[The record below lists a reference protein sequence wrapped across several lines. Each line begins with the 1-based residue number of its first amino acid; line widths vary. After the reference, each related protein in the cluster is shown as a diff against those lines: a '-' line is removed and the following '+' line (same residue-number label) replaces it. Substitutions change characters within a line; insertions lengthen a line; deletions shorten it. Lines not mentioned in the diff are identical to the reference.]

1 MSCSFRNS
9 IARIKLN
16 QSLHRRGFTLVE
28 LLVVIAIIGILV
40 GLLLPAVQA
49 AREAARRMQCQNNLK
64 QIGLGMHNHHS
75 AMGAFPNTVSYPL
88 FHSWSAQLLPYMEQ
102 NPLANIYDFTLAADN
117 IANKPAVQHKL
128 PFHICPSAP
137 GSDRVDHKFKLGAAG
152 WSAAMSDYC
161 GSYGP
166 DTSGG
171 LWKEPAVTTVSKPP
185 TGGQTGFFQGTGSI
199 GKKSRQDRDITD
211 GLSNTIMIFEQAGGP
226 GVYRNRQLLPGSD
239 QSKATTYLLL
249 RSWAKTNCSIVR
261 AYGQDAA
268 TYSTAGVNRMIN
280 ASNYISIYGFHAGA
294 AQVLL
299 ADGSVHGLSEST
311 DVDVVIGLL
320 TATNGEVIGEF

>member
-1 MSCSFRNS
+1 M
-9 IARIKLN
+9 
-16 QSLHRRGFTLVE
+16 E

-75 AMGAFPNTVSYPL
+75 AIGAFPNTVGTL

-102 NPLANIYDFTLAADN
+102 NPLASLYDFTKNSTD
-117 IANKPAVQHKL
+117 IANKPAVQYQL

-137 GSDRVDHKFKLGAAG
+137 GSNRVDYKFKTGTDG
-152 WSAAMSDYC
+152 WSAAISDYA

-166 DTSGG
+166 DLAGG
-171 LWKEPAVTTVSKPP
+171 IWKEPSVTTVPKPAAS
-185 TGGQTGFFQGTGSI
+185 GQTGFFQGTGAL

-226 GVYRNRQLLPGSD
+226 GVYRNRKLLEGSD
-239 QSKATTYLLL
+239 LPTATTYLLL
-249 RSWAKTNCSIVR
+249 RSWARTNCSLVR
-261 AYGQDAA
+261 AYGSDAV
-268 TYSTAGVNRMIN
+268 TFSTPGVNRMIN
-280 ASNYISIYGFHAGA
+280 ASNYISIYGFHTGT
-294 AQVLL
+294 AQVGF

-311 DVDVVIGLL
+311 DINVVIGLL
-320 TATNGEVIGEF
+320 TASNGEVVGTF